1 MDRLRVGVVGCGLI
15 AQVMHLHYLRE
26 LADRYEIAALCD
38 LSDEVRTACAAE
50 YGVDRT
56 FASWQQLLDEPLDAV
71 LVLTSG
77 SHAPIAMA
85 AAGKGMHVLVEK
97 PMCFSV
103 AEGEAMIKAAED
115 AGVTLM
121 VGYNKRYDPAYL
133 RAVDQVR
140 TLKDLRLLQITTL
153 ESPLEPYV
161 QHYNL
166 RRGGALPKD
175 LAQSL
180 GEDNA
185 ARIAAAVPD
194 ADALSRWAYHMVL
207 LDSLVHELNA
217 MRGALGEPERLE
229 FADIRETGLTA
240 VFKYGSTQAILAW
253 VDLPE
258 IARYSMEFAFYSPER
273 RLTLSFPSPFLRSM
287 PTLLISEEGVA
298 RSPHSSRTEEITS
311 FRESFKEELIHF
323 HDCITN
329 RKQPITSG
337 RDALHDIALCEAI
350 VDVHRSHA
358 PRERPSEPKPGSAGS
373 AEQIQAAPS
382 AAPQRHP

>member
-1 MDRLRVGVVGCGLI
+1 MKRLRVGVIGCGLI

-26 LADRYEIAALCD
+26 LADRFEIAAVCD
-38 LSDEVRTACAAE
+38 LSEDVRNACARE
-50 YGVDRT
+50 YGVPKA
-56 FASWQQLLDEPLDAV
+56 FGSWHELLNEKLDAV

-77 SHAPIAMA
+77 SHAPIAIA
-85 AAGKGMHVLVEK
+85 AAERGVHALVEK

-103 AEGEAMIKAAED
+103 AEGEAMIRAAD
-115 AGVTLM
+115 QAGVTLM

-133 RAVDQVR
+133 RLVDEAR

-161 QHYNL
+161 EHYNL

-180 GEDNA
+180 SEDNA
-185 ARIAAAVPD
+185 ARIATAVPD
-194 ADALSRWAYHMVL
+194 ADPLSRWAYHLVL

-217 MRGALGEPERLE
+217 MRGVLGEPDRLD

-240 VFKYGSTQAILAW
+240 VFTYGSTQCILAW
-253 VDLPE
+253 VDLPA

-287 PTLLISEEGVA
+287 PTLLVSEDGVA
-298 RSPHSSRTEEITS
+298 KSPHSTRTEEITS
-311 FRESFKEELIHF
+311 YRESFKEELIHF
-323 HDCITN
+323 HDCVVN
-329 RKQPITSG
+329 HKEPITSG
-337 RDALHDIALCEAI
+337 RDALHDVALCAAVVE
-350 VDVHRSHA
+350 VHRARAS
-358 PRERPSEPKPGSAGS
+358 RERPSETAP
-373 AEQIQAAPS
+373 AATHRRS
-382 AAPQRHP
+382 